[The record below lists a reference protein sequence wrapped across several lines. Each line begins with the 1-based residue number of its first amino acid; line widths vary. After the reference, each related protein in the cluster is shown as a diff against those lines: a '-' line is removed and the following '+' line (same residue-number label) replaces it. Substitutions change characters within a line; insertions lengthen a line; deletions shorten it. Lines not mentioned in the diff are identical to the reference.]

1 MEVTGF
7 VVQRPEQRSRRG
19 GFPERNNMCHRVV
32 VNNDLMDDAK
42 YTDQASTIPERTVL
56 FPPTVESAYLTM
68 KNTLRS

>member
-1 MEVTGF
+1 
-7 VVQRPEQRSRRG
+7 
-19 GFPERNNMCHRVV
+19 MCHRVV